1 MKRNNQFWWF
11 VAVSITFTLAVICS
25 LAILLWQQLTPAE
38 KAFFFDFARNHMGYI
53 FSVLV
58 LLLAGAGFALD
69 WVFRVYVLPLNKL
82 AEETRIIHAVN
93 PSHRIRLEGSADIVK
108 LAEIINEGAERFES
122 LHNEIQNS
130 IHQARSDAEEEKN
143 ILAAIMAELPEGVL
157 ICNKDGQIILYNKR
171 AKQFFTEDSHTD
183 ASSDSAE
190 SGKYVGLGRSVFSII
205 DKNIIVHALDE
216 IASKLQ
222 RDESDVA
229 SYFVVVGSSD
239 RLLRVEAVPVLDP
252 QREYTGFILIFYDIT
267 QQIEKDTRVDVLLR
281 NVIRKTRACLASI
294 RATIEAIRDYPDM
307 ASTQRDQFRDIIHQ
321 EAVNMGQLID
331 HTAAEYSTRF
341 HSRWPLTRMHS
352 RDLMAAVVKKGVER
366 LNFQSQNTLKTADCW
381 IQVDSYSIVMA
392 ILFIQSQLQK
402 VVGNIPINCELNH
415 NSQFVMFDL
424 LWKGKPVRMDTI
436 RSWYE
441 TLITV
446 ENETLPLTLQEV
458 ITHHH
463 AEIWS
468 YAHDEPEISY
478 LRLLLPLVEFEP
490 KQTIRDLTI
499 LPKSRPEFFD
509 FDLFNQP
516 GQNPEMDNLTLMDL
530 AYTVF
535 DTETTGLDPK
545 GGDEIISIGAVRIV
559 NGRLLRGETFDQLVN
574 PMRSLPWKSIQIHGI
589 QPELLEDQ
597 PTIDTVLPQFS
608 HYADNTILV
617 AHNAAFD
624 MRMLQIK
631 EEVSGVRFT
640 NPVLDTMLLSAV
652 VHPGQKD
659 HNIEGM
665 ADRLGVRVVGRHTAL
680 GDAIVTAELFLKLI
694 PLLKTQGI
702 VTLKEARAASQ
713 KTYYSRLKY

>member
-1 MKRNNQFWWF
+1 MNRNNKFWWF
-11 VAVSITFTLAVICS
+11 VAVSIAFTLAVIFS
-25 LAILLWQQLTPAE
+25 LAILLWQQLTATE
-38 KAFFFDFARNHMGYI
+38 KSFFFEFTQNHMGYI

-69 WVFRVYVLPLNKL
+69 WVFRVYILPLHKL
-82 AEETRIIHAVN
+82 AEETRLIHAVN
-93 PSHRIRLEGSADIVK
+93 PSHRIQLEGSADIVK
-108 LAEIINEGAERFES
+108 LAEIINEGAARYES
-122 LHNEIQNS
+122 LHDEVQSS
-130 IHQARSDAEEEKN
+130 IRQARLDAEEEKN

-171 AKQFFTEDSHTD
+171 AKHFFTGGAHPDST
-183 ASSDSAE
+183 SDSVE
-190 SGKYVGLGRSVFSII
+190 LGKYVGLGRSIFSII

-222 RDESDVA
+222 RNESDVA
-229 SYFVVVGSSD
+229 SYFVVVGNDD
-239 RLLRVEAVPVLDP
+239 RLLRGEAVPVLDP

-267 QQIEKDTRVDVLLR
+267 QQIEKDTHVDFLLR
-281 NVIRKTRACLASI
+281 SVIRKARACLASI
-294 RATIEAIRDYPDM
+294 RAAIEAIRDYPEM
-307 ASTQRDQFRDIIHQ
+307 ALTQRHQFRDIIHK
-321 EAVNMGQLID
+321 EALSMGRIID
-331 HTAAEYSTRF
+331 HTASEYSTHF

-352 RDLMAAVVKKGVER
+352 QDLMAAVIRKGSASIEPA
-366 LNFQSQNTLKTADCW
+366 SQRGFNAKDCW
-381 IQVDSYSIVMA
+381 VQVDSYSIVMA
-392 ILFIQSQLQK
+392 ISYLEDQLQR
-402 VVGNIPINCELNH
+402 VVGSVPIQYELKH
-415 NSQFVMFDL
+415 NNQFVMFDL
-424 LWKGKPVRMDTI
+424 LWKGKPVRMETI

-441 TLITV
+441 QLITV
-446 ENETLPLTLQEV
+446 GEETLPMTLQEV
-458 ITHHH
+458 IAHHH

-468 YAHDEPEISY
+468 YAHEDPEVSY
-478 LRLLLPLVEFEP
+478 LRLLLPLVEAESE
-490 KQTIRDLTI
+490 QTIRDLTI

-516 GQNPEMDNLTLMDL
+516 GQNPELDNLPLIDL

-545 GGDEIISIGAVRIV
+545 GGDEIISIGAVRII

-589 QPELLEDQ
+589 QPELLADK
-597 PTIDTVLPQFS
+597 PTIDTVLPRFS

-631 EEVSGVRFT
+631 EAVSGVRFT

-659 HNIEGM
+659 HNMEGI
-665 ADRLGVRVVGRHTAL
+665 ANRLGVRIVGRHTAL
-680 GDAIVTAELFLKLI
+680 GDAMVTAELFLKLI
-694 PLLKTQGI
+694 PLLRSQGI
-702 VTLKEARAASQ
+702 VTLKEARIASQ